1 MAIARDL
8 QLVIAVIAAIAGIA
22 GALILP
28 GFWMRVIVL
37 LAGLLIA
44 AYVTGVLPQFL
55 VRLQ

>member
-8 QLVIAVIAAIAGIA
+8 QLVIAVMAAIAGIA

-28 GFWMRVIVL
+28 GFWVRIVVL

-44 AYVTGVLPQFL
+44 AYIIGVLPQL
-55 VRLQ
+55 LAGVY